1 MAFRKDSLRG
11 KKSSR
16 RRRSASSED
25 SDDDN
30 PDSSMSATDDIPSA
44 NATDIAHEADVHQL
58 VDNESK
64 DLDAERHAPLRKQFP
79 KSESDRIRTASVN
92 EPYIFL
98 RAVSVLKKP
107 YVFDKGKGKAEK
119 AAPPDRAPQSAA
131 VNHDFRYDTQRL
143 EKIFAD
149 MDHRLRS
156 KKFKRSGVYNKCPSR
171 TLLEVETRSMQIL
184 RESEMAFSQKT
195 KVSSKTMEST
205 NSTPLNPD
213 EEGAG
218 SSQAR
223 MQTRPSRSSVIG
235 VPLGANDKTEMPEA
249 EAESE
254 EPSVELTKL
263 DLERQK
269 RFLKLAKV
277 LFTYFLPI
285 EFNSVLVAKYWGA
298 VYVLIEVITPIL
310 ILVPM
315 RPFMPCLGPPQ
326 AVQSLG
332 SFSSG

>member
-11 KKSSR
+11 KESSR
-16 RRRSASSED
+16 RRRSSSSED

-30 PDSSMSATDDIPSA
+30 PDSSMSATDEISSA
-44 NATDIAHEADVHQL
+44 NATDIAHKAAVGVNVHRL

-64 DLDAERHAPLRKQFP
+64 DLDTERHAPFRKQFP
-79 KSESDRIRTASVN
+79 KSDSDGIRTASVN

-107 YVFDKGKGKAEK
+107 DVFDKGNRKAEK
-119 AAPPDRAPQSAA
+119 AAHPDRAPQSAA
-131 VNHDFRYDTQRL
+131 VNHDFPYDTQRL

-149 MDHRLRS
+149 MDHHLRS
-156 KKFKRSGVYNKCPSR
+156 KKFNRSGVYKKCPSR

-184 RESEMAFSQKT
+184 RESEMAFSRKT

-205 NSTPLNPD
+205 NSTPPNPD

-218 SSQAR
+218 SSQAH
-223 MQTRPSRSSVIG
+223 MQTKPSRSSVIG
-235 VPLGANDKTEMPEA
+235 VPLGANDETEMPEV

-254 EPSVELTKL
+254 EPSVESTKL

-269 RFLKLAKV
+269 WFLKFTKV

-285 EFNSVLVAKYWGA
+285 EFNSALVAKYWGA

-315 RPFMPCLGPPQ
+315 R
-326 AVQSLG
+326 
-332 SFSSG
+332 